1 MKTAFVICLV
11 AFILVLQGCASSS
24 VLVGKARP
32 AISPDKV
39 KLYLTPP
46 AKYEEVALLEASGEY
61 SWAFTNQSQM
71 NAVIDLL
78 KEEAA
83 KLGANGILIRTTGE
97 GSSGYAG
104 SVVGT
109 GKSAVFVGS
118 SAMYK
123 SGTGIAIFVI
133 TEQRSQSSCER
144 RNENEKHTETGGK
157 DNWNPTKYLNIW
169 VCNLSASQGTLGY
182 AQFPSELS
190 TIPET
195 DGVVIRF
202 EAIGN
207 NGTAGS
213 GTFTAN
219 NLGRTATH
227 EVGHWLNLKHIWG
240 DNQPNCGNDMV
251 SDTKPCFEP
260 NYGCK
265 IFPWHPMNI
274 CGTDGNGEMYMN
286 YMDYVD
292 DNCMNMFTI
301 GQAER
306 MQSALNNER
315 IGLLSSLGCN
325 APLAIN
331 EFESEDIV
339 SIYPNPNNGI
349 FSINFNSTKYSVINL
364 VLSDITG
371 KILKNITT
379 RNSQINLTELSDGV
393 YLIKINTQEN
403 SFIKKIIIKN

>member
-133 TEQRSQSSCER
+133 TE
-144 RNENEKHTETGGK
+144 
-157 DNWNPTKYLNIW
+157 
-169 VCNLSASQGTLGY
+169 
-182 AQFPSELS
+182 
-190 TIPET
+190 
-195 DGVVIRF
+195 
-202 EAIGN
+202 
-207 NGTAGS
+207 
-213 GTFTAN
+213 
-219 NLGRTATH
+219 
-227 EVGHWLNLKHIWG
+227 
-240 DNQPNCGNDMV
+240 
-251 SDTKPCFEP
+251 
-260 NYGCK
+260 
-265 IFPWHPMNI
+265 
-274 CGTDGNGEMYMN
+274 
-286 YMDYVD
+286 
-292 DNCMNMFTI
+292 
-301 GQAER
+301 
-306 MQSALNNER
+306 
-315 IGLLSSLGCN
+315 
-325 APLAIN
+325 
-331 EFESEDIV
+331 
-339 SIYPNPNNGI
+339 
-349 FSINFNSTKYSVINL
+349 
-364 VLSDITG
+364 
-371 KILKNITT
+371 
-379 RNSQINLTELSDGV
+379 
-393 YLIKINTQEN
+393 
-403 SFIKKIIIKN
+403 